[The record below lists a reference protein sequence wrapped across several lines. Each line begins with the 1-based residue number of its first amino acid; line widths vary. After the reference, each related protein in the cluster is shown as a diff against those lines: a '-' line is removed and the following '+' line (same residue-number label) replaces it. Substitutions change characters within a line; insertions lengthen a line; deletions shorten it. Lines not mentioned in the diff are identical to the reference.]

1 MLALAIVL
9 AVIIGVTNIFNYQT
23 IVSEADRTLHS
34 IMHNEGKF
42 PPPEKPDKMLP
53 LHPIDSLLEMPS
65 DSRFFTVKFSKD
77 GENAMVDITSISKV
91 NEETAKEMAEF
102 VLKHRGDSGFLDTY
116 RFAVDSTKDGTSV
129 IFLDCQRSLENA
141 RTFLLLSLAF
151 SFAGL
156 MAVLTLL
163 IIFSDRIIKP
173 ISDSYEKQKQFIAN
187 AGHDIKTPL
196 TIIGAD
202 AELIEIEIGENE
214 WLTDIKKQTNRL
226 SSLTNDLIYLSRME
240 ETKNVPHIEFP
251 IDEVAEDIVNSF
263 AAPAKSKSI
272 IIETDIKHPIPYK
285 GDEDLIKKLLNI
297 LLDNAVK
304 YSPEGKNV
312 KFSMKKFNKN
322 VMIRIENTAEEM
334 TDETVKRMFDR
345 FYRSDSARS
354 TGGGFGIGLSV
365 ASAIV
370 SSHNGK
376 ISASKVNDIL
386 SIDIIL

>member
-9 AVIIGVTNIFNYQT
+9 AVIIGVTNIFNYHT
-23 IVSEADRTLHS
+23 IIVEADRTLHS

-42 PPPEKPDKMLP
+42 PPPEEPDKMLP
-53 LHPIDSLLEMPS
+53 LHPIDSLIEMPS
-65 DSRFFTVKFSKD
+65 DSRFFTVKFSKN

-102 VLKHRGDSGFLDTY
+102 ILKIRRESGFLDVY
-116 RFAVDSTKDGTSV
+116 RFAVDESNDGTSV
-129 IFLDCQRSLENA
+129 IFLDCRRSLDNA
-141 RTFLLLSLAF
+141 RTFLLLSLSF
-151 SFAGL
+151 CFAGL
-156 MAVLTLL
+156 LAVFALL
-163 IIFSDRIIKP
+163 MIFSDRIIKP

-202 AELIEIEIGENE
+202 AELIEMEIGENE
-214 WLTDIKKQTNRL
+214 WLTDIKKQTSRL

-240 ETKNVPHIEFP
+240 EIKNLPHIEFP
-251 IDEVAEDIVNSF
+251 IDEVAEDVVNSF

-272 IIETDIKHPIPYK
+272 VIETDIKHPLAYN
-285 GDEDLIKKLLNI
+285 GDEDSIRKLLAI

-304 YSPEGKNV
+304 YSPEGKIV
-312 KFSMKKFNKN
+312 KYTMKKHNRGI
-322 VMIRIENTAEEM
+322 MIRIENTADDI
-334 TDETVKRMFDR
+334 TDVAVERMFDR

-354 TGGGFGIGLSV
+354 SGGGFGIGLSV

-370 SSHNGK
+370 ESHNGS
-376 ISASKVNDIL
+376 ISASKNKNSLV
-386 SIDIIL
+386 IDIIL